1 MTLERFTTLA
11 IILATVGFSAL
22 PCLLGE
28 VLQHTHLVVALT
40 DKCKIHDKQ
49 ICNVS
54 SLPLSP
60 CVGNETYVCCGVVCE
75 KTCDNP
81 MPICPMRVTC
91 PWRCF
96 CHEGLVRH
104 EKSCILPSECPTPS
118 LSLP

>member
-1 MTLERFTTLA
+1 MTLERFTALA
-11 IILATVGFSAL
+11 LILATVGFSAL

-40 DKCKIHDKQ
+40 DKCTIHGKQ
-49 ICNVS
+49 IF
-54 SLPLSP
+54 SP
-60 CVGNETYVCCGVVCE
+60 CIGNETYVCCGFVCE

-81 MPICPMRVTC
+81 VPICPMRVTC

-118 LSLP
+118 PSLP